1 MTTTSSPRCHS
12 CQAHLLLVCWWRA
25 RRCPGRPQS
34 GPSLVLLWSTTLL
47 FVQPWIE
54 FSSCSDSFKTTLN
67 WELRGLNNQ
76 YHFEHDSISE
86 ISSGCGL
93 KTTHKL
99 CKQSTPKQPSPFPK
113 RILSNLQTPSL
124 KVSFLWHFQRYFKT
138 QLSYECWGSWVTI
151 TDWFHRNPVILEYI
165 PNEAQVKN
173 ALLYQPETCWNV
185 EVDSLYELYIIPHL
199 NYRCRIRKLHIHG
212 KYRHLHAHM

>member
-1 MTTTSSPRCHS
+1 MTFLCIWLPTTSSPRCHS

-54 FSSCSDSFKTTLN
+54 FLSYSDSFKTTLKR
-67 WELRGLNNQ
+67 ELRCLNNKYQ
-76 YHFEHDSISE
+76 FEHDSISE

-113 RILSNLQTPSL
+113 WIFSNLQTPSL
-124 KVSFLWHFQRYFKT
+124 KVCEFRLTLST
-138 QLSYECWGSWVTI
+138 QLSCECRGSWVTI
-151 TDWFHRNPVILEYI
+151 NDWFRRNPVILEYI
-165 PNEAQVKN
+165 PNEAQVEN
-173 ALLYQPETCWNV
+173 ALLYQAATC
-185 EVDSLYELYIIPHL
+185 
-199 NYRCRIRKLHIHG
+199 
-212 KYRHLHAHM
+212 